1 MIATRT
7 LTWRQFNALTGATS
21 EKDMAEQ
28 NKILS
33 FQTGK
38 EHYTAEACIVWCYDD
53 RFTKLLEEF
62 VKSRGYKNYD
72 LIKLAGGA
80 KSLAAPESEA
90 DRLFVLKQIRT
101 SINLHHAAKVVLM
114 CHEDCGAYGGKK
126 AFGGDEDEKSK
137 ICGDL
142 HEAVHIL
149 QNNLPKEVEVE
160 MIFADFDG
168 IEKA

>member
-1 MIATRT
+1 
-7 LTWRQFNALTGATS
+7 
-21 EKDMAEQ
+21 MAEQ

-33 FQTGK
+33 FETPK
-38 EHYTAEACIVWCYDD
+38 EHYAAEACIVWCYDD

-90 DRLFVLKQIRT
+90 ERLFVLKQIRT
-101 SINLHHAAKVVLM
+101 SINLHHTLKVILM

-126 AFGGDEDEKSK
+126 AFSGDQDEHEK
-137 ICGDL
+137 ICADL
-142 HEAVHIL
+142 KEAVHIL
-149 QNNLPKEVEVE
+149 ENNLPKEVGVE
-160 MIFADFDG
+160 MIFADFGG